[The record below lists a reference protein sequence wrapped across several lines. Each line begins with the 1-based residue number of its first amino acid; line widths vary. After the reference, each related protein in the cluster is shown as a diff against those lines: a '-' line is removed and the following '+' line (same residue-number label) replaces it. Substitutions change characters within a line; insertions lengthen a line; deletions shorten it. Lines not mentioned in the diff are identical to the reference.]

1 MLHASQNLFPQLL
14 DFRLP
19 AELLKF
25 FHVFLFQPM
34 ATLRRLA
41 FDFAAPFVTTAVSGP
56 SSLEEEV
63 LLERFLCF
71 FDFPLLG
78 LLLVFHAHH
87 DLRRLR
93 VLRLALLPIPA
104 PQGF

>member
-1 MLHASQNLFPQLL
+1 MLGMLHASQNLFPQLL

-71 FDFPLLG
+71 FDFPF
-78 LLLVFHAHH
+78 LVFF
-87 DLRRLR
+87 LSSTRTTTS
-93 VLRLALLPIPA
+93 
-104 PQGF
+104 GG